1 MVVYTW
7 MVNLY
12 WLGTNISDILQH
24 VPRKQGKTWYLRW
37 KLSSSLS
44 TVSNLEKENY
54 RRTPCVGL
62 KEHNLIPKEPASIT
76 LKDINLLINK
86 RLRRWLLNVQMLCCD
101 DQCLQAYKAEP
112 ARETIFTAACCLHRE
127 QIVQFHRVPST
138 NLRYL
143 YLCWAWRNGRH
154 H

>member
-1 MVVYTW
+1 MQLWSYIDEWEICTDW
-7 MVNLY
+7 EQIYHTFSSMF
-12 WLGTNISDILQH
+12 
-24 VPRKQGKTWYLRW
+24 QGNRVKPDT
-37 KLSSSLS
+37 SPLS
-44 TVSNLEKENY
+44 TVSNLEKQNY
-54 RRTPCVGL
+54 RRTPCAGL

-86 RLRRWLLNVQMLCCD
+86 RLLRWLLNVQMLRCD

-143 YLCWAWRNGRH
+143 YLCWA
-154 H
+154 